1 MEFSVVKG
9 ARHVANGEWRGEAWS
24 PLHVVALRQSKSV
37 AFARKATW
45 RGEAM
50 WQQGRCLLIGD
61 CRCYHLSHKFYSG
74 DRQRTPATPAT
85 PLIGDFVGTYMLI
98 FAGCA
103 AIILN
108 INKVNVVTLPG
119 IAPVWGLVVMV
130 LIYSGAHF
138 NTAVTIAFATS
149 PGECLTSPACTGE
162 CNIIEP
168 AKALISETNPPK
180 YKSFSY
186 TEYLKIF
193 FTDTSEFEAAQPI

>member
-1 MEFSVVKG
+1 MDWQKVPMESELG
-9 ARHVANGEWRGEAWS
+9 G
-24 PLHVVALRQSKSV
+24 LHVRRQKDGQWFAVEPIPGALGCINCMVLK
-37 AFARKATW
+37 
-45 RGEAM
+45 
-50 WQQGRCLLIGD
+50 
-61 CRCYHLSHKFYSG
+61 
-74 DRQRTPATPAT
+74 
-85 PLIGDFVGTYMLI
+85 LIGDFVGTYMLI

-119 IAPVWGLVVMV
+119 IASVWGLLVMV

-138 NTAVTIAFATS
+138 NPAVTIAFATS

-180 YKSFSY
+180 YKSFS
-186 TEYLKIF
+186 
-193 FTDTSEFEAAQPI
+193 

>member
-1 MEFSVVKG
+1 MESELG
-9 ARHVANGEWRGEAWS
+9 G
-24 PLHVVALRQSKSV
+24 LHVRRQKDGQWFAVEPIPGALGCINGMVLK
-37 AFARKATW
+37 
-45 RGEAM
+45 
-50 WQQGRCLLIGD
+50 
-61 CRCYHLSHKFYSG
+61 
-74 DRQRTPATPAT
+74 
-85 PLIGDFVGTYMLI
+85 LIGDFVGTYMLI

-108 INKVNVVTLPG
+108 INKDNVVTLPG
-119 IAPVWGLVVMV
+119 IASVWGLVVMV

-193 FTDTSEFEAAQPI
+193 FTDTSEFEAALNPISFSLFIPKE

>member
-24 PLHVVALRQSKSV
+24 PLHVVVLRQSKGV

-45 RGEAM
+45 RQ
-50 WQQGRCLLIGD
+50 WRCLLIGD
-61 CRCYHLSHKFYSG
+61 CRCYHLSHKFDSG
-74 DRQRTPATPAT
+74 DRLRTPATPAT

-119 IAPVWGLVVMV
+119 IASVWELVVMV

-138 NTAVTIAFATS
+138 NPAVTIAFATS
-149 PGECLTSPACTGE
+149 PGECLTSPTCTGE

-180 YKSFSY
+180 CKSFSY

-193 FTDTSEFEAAQPI
+193 FTDTSEFEAALNPYKL

>member
-1 MEFSVVKG
+1 MEEILAVDGIQCCKRRSPRRQWRMARRGLVASSRRGAATIKRRRLCEKG
-9 ARHVANGEWRGEAWS
+9 DMARRGEAIW
-24 PLHVVALRQSKSV
+24 RQ
-37 AFARKATW
+37 W
-45 RGEAM
+45 
-50 WQQGRCLLIGD
+50 RCLLIGD
-61 CRCYHLSHKFYSG
+61 WRCYHLSHKFDSG

-119 IAPVWGLVVMV
+119 IASVWGLLVMV

-138 NTAVTIAFATS
+138 NPAVTIAFATS

-180 YKSFSY
+180 YKSFS
-186 TEYLKIF
+186 
-193 FTDTSEFEAAQPI
+193 